1 MTSLQSYNSGFV
13 VLTSLLIGWLV
24 NLTSVTFGLMA
35 VGGIGLALSVLA
47 LATLKRVRPLL

>member
-35 VGGIGLALSVLA
+35 VGGIGLGLSVLA